1 MLKMKRYY
9 IAVLA
14 LLVIVG
20 TSCKKFVEEELVNT
34 LSYDY
39 YNTDK
44 GLEDLVRSAYA
55 PLRWKFNGEQ
65 AYALHNFGDD
75 EFILGD
81 QFNFMHYNTYDPN
94 LGANEPLLNGLWV
107 NNYDGIN
114 RCNVGIK
121 LIPAFRDDLSKTL
134 ATEAQRNQR
143 VAELR
148 FLRAF
153 YYFQLVQQFG
163 GVPLVLDYSLAP
175 RTEFPRATVAQVY
188 SQIISDLQYAKNI
201 LGPTASEQG
210 RATKGAAQH
219 YLAKVYLTRGSA
231 VTESRGQQ
239 PTDIDSAAYYA
250 EQVINSGAYALEDD
264 YMSLFSGVY
273 PDNYPNVK
281 TPPIGQ
287 NGPAPAGDY
296 SKIQQS
302 NRSRE
307 IIFAAQFTNNT
318 VANGSIGNRVHE
330 YFIMQYDL
338 SIPGLTR
345 NADNFNG
352 RPFRRLGP
360 SDYTIDLFDRKND
373 SRFYKSF
380 RTAYYSNTNADVA
393 KFTAANAPNPSL
405 VGKVKY
411 GIGDTAA
418 LFIVNDRSN
427 PILST
432 DIPKYRY
439 PVWARYIKNATTGAV
454 TKGFSNSKYLTLV
467 KHLDPVRITNN
478 FNEENG
484 VKNGILARLGE
495 TYLIAAEAY
504 GRKANYTQALIYI
517 NKIRERAAYH
527 TGEFKNPQTWMFDG
541 GVRGDVSN
549 TYPQLI
555 ATEALF
561 ETNAP
566 SELYP
571 IGVSTKQER
580 FIHFMLNER
589 TRELC
594 GELYRWEDLVR
605 TENLYRRVSAEQGK
619 YVDKSGAQVR
629 YNPDATNIQPYH
641 KLRPIPQQ
649 QIDLTTS
656 NGQPMDAAMKKTYQN
671 PGYN

>member
-1 MLKMKRYY
+1 MKKYY
-9 IAVLA
+9 IAILA
-14 LLVIVG
+14 SLIIAG

-39 YNTDK
+39 YKTDK

-55 PLRWKFNGEQ
+55 PVRWKFNGEQ

-94 LGANEPLLNGLWV
+94 LGANEPLLNGLWM

-114 RCNVGIK
+114 RCNVGIT
-121 LIPAFRDDLSKTL
+121 LIPDFRDDLSRTL
-134 ATEAQRNQR
+134 ATDAQRNLR

-163 GVPLVLDYSLAP
+163 GVPLVLDYSLTP
-175 RTEFPRATVAQVY
+175 RTEFPRASVAEVY
-188 SQIISDLQYAKNI
+188 NQIISDLQYAKNI
-201 LGPTASEQG
+201 LPVTAAEQG
-210 RATKGAAQH
+210 RVTKGAAQH

-231 VTESRGQQ
+231 VTEARGQQ
-239 PTDIDSAAYYA
+239 TTDIDSAAFYA
-250 EQVINSGAYALEDD
+250 DQVINSGTYALEED

-273 PDNYPNVK
+273 PDNYPNVR
-281 TPPIGQ
+281 TPAIGQ

-296 SKIQQS
+296 SKIQQA

-307 IIFAAQFTNNT
+307 VIFAAQFTNNT
-318 VANGSIGNRVHE
+318 VANGANGNRVHE

-360 SDYTIDLFDRKND
+360 SDYTIDLFDRRND

-380 RTAYYSNTNADVA
+380 RTVYYSNTNADVPR
-393 KFTAANAPNPSL
+393 FTATNAPNPSL
-405 VGKVKY
+405 VGRVKY

-418 LFIVNDRSN
+418 LFIVNDRTN

-432 DIPKYRY
+432 DISKFRY
-439 PVWARYIKNATTGAV
+439 PVWPRYIKNATTGAI

-467 KHLDPVRITNN
+467 KHLDPVRITSN

-504 GRKANYTQALIYI
+504 GRKADYSKALTYI
-517 NKIRERAAYH
+517 NKIRERAAYRS
-527 TGEFKNPQTWMFDG
+527 GEFRNPQTWMFDG
-541 GVRGDVSN
+541 GVKGDVSS
-549 TYPQLI
+549 TYPDLR

-561 ETNAP
+561 ETSVA

-571 IGVSTKQER
+571 IGIATKRDR

-605 TENLYRRVSAEQGK
+605 TENLYRRVSSDQGK

-629 YNPDATNIQPYH
+629 YNPDATNIQMHH

-649 QIDLTTS
+649 QIDLTTRD
-656 NGQPMDAAMKKTYQN
+656 GKPMDTDMKKAYQN